1 MSTGMYTHIY
11 TQYGEGNMASKLDGK
26 VSGRV
31 LGTESGPDSM
41 VKKDTGAKERAVNA
55 IIGHKL
61 VCTACCRLVN
71 YYNCE
76 VPAIFRLAL
85 VHQRYMPTY
94 RPADTVRH
102 HGPFSNSRARE
113 TRLRPYIYIYFFQTP
128 MIPRIPLFY
137 NEGRRKKYL
146 RTVSFFENFYS

>member
-1 MSTGMYTHIY
+1 
-11 TQYGEGNMASKLDGK
+11 
-26 VSGRV
+26 
-31 LGTESGPDSM
+31 M

-113 TRLRPYIYIYFFQTP
+113 TRLRPHIYIYIYFFLD
-128 MIPRIPLFY
+128 PRNTENSIAKEEERNIY
-137 NEGRRKKYL
+137 E
-146 RTVSFFENFYS
+146 SFFFSFWKYFIRGDAKWSIIQFHKFYDLIVRYGSNVCSLIFFPLYK

>member
-1 MSTGMYTHIY
+1 M
-11 TQYGEGNMASKLDGK
+11 
-26 VSGRV
+26 SGRV
-31 LGTESGPDSM
+31 LGNESGLDSM

-55 IIGHKL
+55 IIGHRL

-113 TRLRPYIYIYFFQTP
+113 TRLPVYIFFRP
-128 MIPRIPLFY
+128 PRYREFLLALNVKGEIFMSP
-137 NEGRRKKYL
+137 
-146 RTVSFFENFYS
+146 SFFEKCSIHHLRDVLRDL

>member
-1 MSTGMYTHIY
+1 MSTGMYTYIY

-94 RPADTVRH
+94 RPADTARH

-113 TRLRPYIYIYFFQTP
+113 TRLRPYIYIFFLDPHDTENSSILQ
-128 MIPRIPLFY
+128 
-137 NEGRRKKYL
+137 RRKKEEIFTN
-146 RTVSFFENFYS
+146 RFFF

>member
-1 MSTGMYTHIY
+1 
-11 TQYGEGNMASKLDGK
+11 
-26 VSGRV
+26 
-31 LGTESGPDSM
+31 M

-113 TRLRPYIYIYFFQTP
+113 TRLRPHIYIYIFFFRPPQY
-128 MIPRIPLFY
+128 REFHS
-137 NEGRRKKYL
+137 EGRRKKYI
-146 RTVSFFENFYS
+146 RVVFFFFLKIFYSWRRKMINNSISQVLRFNC

>member
-1 MSTGMYTHIY
+1 MEREIW
-11 TQYGEGNMASKLDGK
+11 LDGK

-113 TRLRPYIYIYFFQTP
+113 TRPIYIYFFFRLPQYREFLYSTTLWKEKERNIYKP
-128 MIPRIPLFY
+128 FLF
-137 NEGRRKKYL
+137 
-146 RTVSFFENFYS
+146 FF

>member
-1 MSTGMYTHIY
+1 
-11 TQYGEGNMASKLDGK
+11 MASKLDGK